1 MGNARFERRTIVVP
15 DRLAMRARRLTA
27 AHAGH
32 HGSQV
37 LSFPQLAARLAGGFV
52 QSAEDDALY
61 RAVSACLPTVDLGD
75 LDAIRSMPGTPSAVM
90 ATLRKAWDA
99 GLDLQ
104 ARAGDHAR
112 IAALQRVDTAVR
124 ARLPKGMLVPQSLAQ
139 AAQDR
144 IEHAKAIFGT
154 IECDRLGNLAP
165 CWRPLLLA
173 LARVLPVR
181 WLAGSRAVPAWLAG
195 SEIEVIR
202 EAGQA
207 SPVHCVSAADA
218 AHEALEAMRWARA
231 LLASGKAKP
240 EEIAI
245 AAASTA
251 SFDDHFLGLREQA
264 EFDLHFVHGVPA
276 ASTRPGQQA
285 AALADVLVN
294 GLTLPRLRR
303 LARINANTPLFA
315 RLPEGWLRALPTQF
329 APRDA
334 QSWERAICSIE
345 PTDWPDASDHGP
357 DLRLVVN
364 SLLGGAEQAEVLGPQ
379 VLERQA
385 LSLWRRALLAGPAQA
400 LMAKLAALRLDDAGE
415 PCASV
420 CWMPASALVA
430 TPRPYVR
437 LLGLNSGLWPRT
449 GNEDRL
455 LPSHIVAARELEPES
470 VPASERAD
478 FAAILG
484 ASQGQVV
491 LSHARRDKRGRHISR
506 SALLQPFGEPDR
518 LAPHAVPVHAM
529 GESDRML
536 ARPAEF
542 RDGAQAVSAFA
553 CWRNWHRAEVS
564 RHDGLIAQDRPAL
577 RYLAARTQSASSL
590 RKLLRYPLAYVW
602 QYGLGWRV
610 PDEGSDALVLD
621 ARLSGLLIHRILEL
635 ALQSVQSGTDPLSDD
650 AQRMDAVMASVQA
663 EWESSQPVPPRQIWR
678 RTLANARTLA
688 LATLGTLRPREGGM
702 ALFAE
707 VPFGGASGAPAEHLP
722 WLNDAPIQIPGTGLV
737 MQGYIDRLA
746 LSADRSQA
754 FVVDYKTGKELKDGT
769 VLDGGAELQRSL
781 YALAVRSML
790 GERTAVHASLLY
802 LYSQKELVLNEPAAT
817 LEDLAAYLSLA
828 RANLEAGRA
837 VVGPDGGGAYDDFA
851 LLLPAQAQAVYW
863 KRKRDAVAQTLGEA
877 AAIWEVQ

>member
-1 MGNARFERRTIVVP
+1 MGSATFERRAIVVP
-15 DRLAMRARRLTA
+15 DRLAMRVRRLAVARA
-27 AHAGH
+27 AH

-52 QSAEDDALY
+52 QSADDDALY
-61 RAVSACLPTVDLGD
+61 RAVSDCLPTVDLGD
-75 LDAIRSMPGTPSAVM
+75 LEAIRFMPGTPSAVM

-99 GLDLQ
+99 SLDLEG
-104 ARAGDHAR
+104 RAGDHAR
-112 IAALQRVDTAVR
+112 ISALQRVDIAVR
-124 ARLPKGMLVPQSLAQ
+124 AGLPKGMLVPPALAQ
-139 AAQDR
+139 AAQHR

-181 WLAGSRAVPAWLAG
+181 WLAGARPVPEWLDG
-195 SEIEVIR
+195 SGVEVVR
-202 EAGQA
+202 EAGDPA
-207 SPVHCVSAADA
+207 PVHCVSAADA

-231 LLASGKAKP
+231 LLASGQAKP

-276 ASTRPGQQA
+276 ASIRAGQQA
-285 AALADVLVN
+285 ASLADVLVN

-303 LARINANTPLFA
+303 LARVNASAPLFA
-315 RLPEGWLRALPTQF
+315 RLPQGWLRALPAQF
-329 APRDA
+329 APRNV
-334 QSWERAICSIE
+334 QSWERAINGIQ
-345 PTDWPDASDHGP
+345 PADWPDATDHGP

-364 SLLGGAEQAEVLGPQ
+364 SLLGGAAQAEVLGPQ

-400 LMAKLAALRLDDAGE
+400 LMANLAPLRLDDAGE

-420 CWMPASALVA
+420 CWMPASALAA

-437 LLGLNSGLWPRT
+437 LLGLNSGLWPRA

-484 ASQGQVV
+484 ASRGQVV
-491 LSHARRDKRGRHISR
+491 LSHARRDNRGRHISR
-506 SALLQPFGEPDR
+506 SALLQPFGVPDR
-518 LAPHAVPVHAM
+518 LTRHAVPVHAM
-529 GESDRML
+529 GECDRLL
-536 ARPAEF
+536 ARPSEF

-553 CWRNWHRAEVS
+553 CWRNWQRAEVT
-564 RHDGLIAQDRPAL
+564 RHDGLIAHDRPVL
-577 RYLAARTQSASSL
+577 CFLAERTQSASSL
-590 RKLLRYPLAYVW
+590 RKLLRYPLGYVW
-602 QYGLGWRV
+602 QYGLGWRN
-610 PDEGSDALVLD
+610 PDEASEALVLD
-621 ARLSGLLIHRILEL
+621 ARLSGLLIHRVLQL
-635 ALQSVQSGTDPLSDD
+635 MLQSESDAGLD
-650 AQRMDAVMASVQA
+650 DRQRVEAVMRSVQA
-663 EWESSQPVPPRQIWR
+663 EWEASQQVPPVQIWR
-678 RTLANARTLA
+678 RTLADAQALA
-688 LATLGTLRPREGGM
+688 LTTLSTLRQRERGM
-702 ALFAE
+702 SLFAE
-707 VPFGGASGAPAEHLP
+707 VPFGDGTRAGAEGLP
-722 WLNDAPIQIPGTGLV
+722 WPNDAPVPIPGTGLA
-737 MQGYIDRLA
+737 MRGYIDRLA
-746 LSADRSQA
+746 LSSDRSLA
-754 FVVDYKTGKELKDGT
+754 YVVDYKTGKELKEGT

-790 GERTAVHASLLY
+790 GEGTEVHASLLY
-802 LYSQKELVLNEPAAT
+802 LYSQKELVLSKPEVI
-817 LEDLAAYLSLA
+817 LEDLAGYLSLA
-828 RANLEAGRA
+828 RTNLEAGRA
-837 VVGPDGGGAYDDFA
+837 VVGPDAGGAYDDFA
-851 LLLPAQAQAVYW
+851 LLLPAQAQAMYW

-877 AAIWEVQ
+877 AAVWEVT